1 VPSKKQ
7 RRRREKAFRHEYD
20 YVLVDES
27 GEEVPVDP
35 AQLRAQREKDK
46 PKPQPAKT
54 VAAKKGRG
62 SRPVRELPPPS
73 WERAFRK
80 GGLWGGIMLV
90 AFVFLFKNGPLI
102 TRVGFGLFY
111 AAAFVPL
118 TYWIDRTAYRSYLK
132 RSGKAVPPAPARKR

>member
-1 VPSKKQ
+1 MPSKKQ

-27 GEEVPVDP
+27 GEERPIDP
-35 AQLRAQREKDK
+35 AELRAQKEKDK
-46 PKPQPAKT
+46 PKSAQPA
-54 VAAKKGRG
+54 RG
-62 SRPVRELPPPS
+62 SAKSGGRSARPTRELPPPS
-73 WERAFRK
+73 WNRALRK

-111 AAAFVPL
+111 AVAFVPL

-132 RSGKAVPPAPARKR
+132 RSGKTAPAPQK